1 MEYCLAT
8 YIYIYIV
15 LFIVCIFHGR
25 QGCPIRFTVIW
36 FDDIL
41 TMYFNCY
48 RCAIK
53 SWWSC
58 IQHIFFWFCFVLF
71 CFSPSLLL
79 YQLCV
84 SYVKMTLYPRKFV
97 YIYNFDSPTRPK
109 IYTSW
114 FNACSCIG
122 RPLGGPYSSGALGA
136 FVKVSGK
143 CDQTAL
149 WIVQSVCLSVF
160 PSVCHT
166 FLTMFSSS
174 YHHEI
179 FRSYYQWQMMQK
191 VKGRG
196 QSPRSQKSKAKLAGW
211 GL

>member
-1 MEYCLAT
+1 MMKLHST
-8 YIYIYIV
+8 Y
-15 LFIVCIFHGR
+15 LF
-25 QGCPIRFTVIW
+25 
-36 FDDIL
+36 
-41 TMYFNCY
+41 
-48 RCAIK
+48 
-53 SWWSC
+53 
-58 IQHIFFWFCFVLF
+58 FVLF
-71 CFSPSLLL
+71 CFVFRPH
-79 YQLCV
+79 YYYI
-84 SYVKMTLYPRKFV
+84 SYVSRMSKWRSISGSSYI

-149 WIVQSVCLSVF
+149 WIVQSVCLFVF

-174 YHHEI
+174 YHHDI

-196 QSPRSQKSKAKLAGW
+196 QRSRSQKSKAKLAVW